1 MYVIIDDLEG
11 ELLTEIVFEFVVLAV
26 RVLVGGEDAVFRI
39 LLERV
44 GEDDIVLERAAVAE
58 LHREAVDVL
67 EELGE
72 DVNVAV
78 AELVLE
84 ADADFV

>member
-1 MYVIIDDLEG
+1 M
-11 ELLTEIVFEFVVLAV
+11 VFEFVVLAV
-26 RVLVGGEDAVFRI
+26 RVLVGGGDTVLGI
-39 LLERV
+39 LFERV
-44 GEDDIVLERAAVAE
+44 GEDDIVLEAGGLRVPHE
-58 LHREAVDVL
+58 EPVDVL

-78 AELVLE
+78 ADPVLE